1 MLIEA
6 TKTLQALEFWASNDF
21 SLKYALASKMQW
33 AAKGQTKLK
42 WFFQA
47 DVSSIKQMNE
57 FDWSTMTCFHSFF
70 GRNWR
75 HQKDISKLTD
85 L

>member
-1 MLIEA
+1 MSFSQLPAVKKPTENGAAGKIVGPSNFETALIEA

-42 WFFQA
+42 
-47 DVSSIKQMNE
+47 
-57 FDWSTMTCFHSFF
+57 
-70 GRNWR
+70 
-75 HQKDISKLTD
+75 
-85 L
+85 